1 MLTRLTAL
9 VVALTVLVVA
19 VALLVAVIKCPAQ
32 DIPAVIQTFGSWLR
46 SIHK

>member
-1 MLTRLTAL
+1 LLTRLTAL